1 MNEEKEFICTTIEE
15 ALKKKQDLEKAILE
29 LCTKFEQ
36 ETRLRICEVQYFKT
50 EHGLTEAETKHVNIS
65 VKL

>member
-1 MNEEKEFICTTIEE
+1 MNEEKEFVCKTIED
-15 ALKKKQDLEKAILE
+15 ALKKKQDLEKAILD

-36 ETRLRICEVQYFKT
+36 ETHLKICEVQYFKI
-50 EHGLTEAETKHVNIS
+50 EHGLTESETKHVNIS